1 MSRIINAFSLPVL
14 EANLEHFEIMNTLL
28 LSEITAL
35 FSTMDDKRLLSYE
48 WNNLT
53 LTDIPDSIGY
63 SSFNHSN
70 LADDTTFKLIFQTIS
85 PLIDDFFEQ
94 LFYTGSWQFENAWVN
109 VYPTGAYVPHHNHAA
124 SHWSGVYYVSA
135 PNACGDLILLDP
147 KEYSLNNE
155 PKGFNFRGNN
165 RMTIKATPGKLVT
178 FPGYLKHETMP
189 NQSRENRIAISFNIS
204 ID

>member
-94 LFYTGSWQFENAWVN
+94 LFYTGS
-109 VYPTGAYVPHHNHAA
+109 
-124 SHWSGVYYVSA
+124 
-135 PNACGDLILLDP
+135 
-147 KEYSLNNE
+147 
-155 PKGFNFRGNN
+155 
-165 RMTIKATPGKLVT
+165 
-178 FPGYLKHETMP
+178 
-189 NQSRENRIAISFNIS
+189 
-204 ID
+204 